1 MKLKGLIG
9 FQVFFFIIYFISMV
23 PLENLGLSSTI
34 TERLRIPAF
43 ITGEISKT
51 LTGTLLYFVLIFTIF
66 YINYRLIFT
75 LPRTILKDEPLSKSI
90 KESWKA
96 TKKKMP
102 QILIP
107 IGIFEIIFMFAG
119 LLLMLIVA
127 GILGIF
133 KPFMG
138 FLLSKTIL
146 QTMFDVVFFAFSVFT
161 KISIVIILLDNI
173 EPQKST
179 EEIERENRLRQ
190 LESEADAAFRSPT
203 TITIATRPQ
212 TQQVDNKVLLAQNG
226 NKPVE
231 DYDGNRQ
238 ESKKNFLMN
247 EQAQK
252 FYQTNFLV
260 EQLSEFELK
269 AGDFIPA
276 TLQTGINSDLPSKV
290 IVAVVSENVRDT
302 ISGKHI
308 LIPQGTRVVGTYDS
322 SVTFGQER
330 LLVVW
335 QRLIFPDGKS
345 IGLDNMQGVD
355 LSGKAGIT
363 GEIDNHFGTLLK
375 GVVLSSIMG
384 SAGAIVTDRKN
395 DWRGAAAEG
404 AGEQIVTIGDRFAER
419 ALSRQPTINIEP
431 GTRLN
436 IMVHSD
442 LILEPYGE

>member
-1 MKLKGLIG
+1 MDFNNDQNEPQNQENSNMNYQPKKGT
-9 FQVFFFIIYFISMV
+9 FFKKKIIYGFFMFIV
-23 PLENLGLSSTI
+23 
-34 TERLRIPAF
+34 
-43 ITGEISKT
+43 
-51 LTGTLLYFVLIFTIF
+51 LL
-66 YINYRLIFT
+66 
-75 LPRTILKDEPLSKSI
+75 
-90 KESWKA
+90 
-96 TKKKMP
+96 
-102 QILIP
+102 
-107 IGIFEIIFMFAG
+107 IIFLTFRKE
-119 LLLMLIVA
+119 IFSSNDNNQNNKKVIKNEVA
-127 GILGIF
+127 
-133 KPFMG
+133 KENENPN
-138 FLLSKTIL
+138 
-146 QTMFDVVFFAFSVFT
+146 
-161 KISIVIILLDNI
+161 LDNAQYGEEDMQDLSYDERDENGGLTEEELNYPVQGNDEENI
-173 EPQKST
+173 AEQKSS
-179 EEIERENRLRQ
+179 EEIERENRLKQ
-190 LESEADAAFRSPT
+190 LQAESDAAFRSPT
-203 TITIATRPQ
+203 TITIANRPQ
-212 TQQVDNKVLLAQNG
+212 TQEVDNKLLLAKSQAN
-226 NKPVE
+226 PIQ

-276 TLQTGINSDLPSKV
+276 TLQTGINSDLPSKI

-302 ISGKHI
+302 ITGKHI
-308 LIPQGTRVVGTYDS
+308 LIPQGTRVIGTYDS

-330 LLVVW
+330 LLVIW
-335 QRLIFPDGKS
+335 QRLIFPNGKS

-404 AGEQIVTIGDRFAER
+404 AGEQIVTIGDRFADR
-419 ALSRQPTINIEP
+419 ALSRQPTITIEP

>member
-1 MKLKGLIG
+1 MDFNNNQNEPQNTESSINNQEKKGT
-9 FQVFFFIIYFISMV
+9 FFKKKIIYGFFMFLILLIVFLIFRKEIFSSDDKNPKNKKIIKNNIV
-23 PLENLGLSSTI
+23 KDVENPNLENAQYGEDEMQDLSYDENGGL
-34 TERLRIPAF
+34 TEEELNYVIP
-43 ITGEISKT
+43 GE
-51 LTGTLLYFVLIFTIF
+51 
-66 YINYRLIFT
+66 
-75 LPRTILKDEPLSKSI
+75 DE
-90 KESWKA
+90 EN
-96 TKKKMP
+96 
-102 QILIP
+102 QN
-107 IGIFEIIFMFAG
+107 
-119 LLLMLIVA
+119 
-127 GILGIF
+127 
-133 KPFMG
+133 
-138 FLLSKTIL
+138 
-146 QTMFDVVFFAFSVFT
+146 
-161 KISIVIILLDNI
+161 NI

-179 EEIERENRLRQ
+179 EEIERENRLKQ
-190 LESEADAAFRSPT
+190 LQSESDAAFRSPT

-212 TQQVDNKVLLAQNG
+212 TQQVDNNVLLAKG
-226 NKPVE
+226 EAKPVQ

-247 EQAQK
+247 EQAQR

-308 LIPQGTRVVGTYDS
+308 LIPQGTRVIGTYDS

-330 LLVVW
+330 LLVIW

-363 GEIDNHFGTLLK
+363 GEIDNHFSTLLK

-384 SAGAIVTDRKN
+384 SAAAIVKDRKN

-404 AGEQIVTIGDRFAER
+404 AGEQIVTIGERFVDR

-431 GTRLN
+431 GARLN

>member
-1 MKLKGLIG
+1 MDFNNDQNEPQNQQNSNMNYQPKKGT
-9 FQVFFFIIYFISMV
+9 FFKKKIIYGF
-23 PLENLGLSSTI
+23 
-34 TERLRIPAF
+34 
-43 ITGEISKT
+43 
-51 LTGTLLYFVLIFTIF
+51 
-66 YINYRLIFT
+66 
-75 LPRTILKDEPLSKSI
+75 
-90 KESWKA
+90 
-96 TKKKMP
+96 
-102 QILIP
+102 
-107 IGIFEIIFMFAG
+107 FMF
-119 LLLMLIVA
+119 IV
-127 GILGIF
+127 
-133 KPFMG
+133 
-138 FLLSKTIL
+138 FL
-146 QTMFDVVFFAFSVFT
+146 
-161 KISIVIILLDNI
+161 IILLTFRKEIFSSNDTNQNNKKIIKNEVSKEAKISDSDNTQYGEEDMQDLGYGENDENGGLTDEELNYVI
-173 EPQKST
+173 PGDDEENQNNVEPQKST
-179 EEIERENRLRQ
+179 EEIERENKIKQ

-212 TQQVDNKVLLAQNG
+212 TQQVDNKVLLAQN
-226 NKPVE
+226 NKTVQ

-276 TLQTGINSDLPSKV
+276 TLQTGINSDLPSKI

-302 ISGKHI
+302 ITGKHI
-308 LIPQGTRVVGTYDS
+308 LIPQGTRVIGTYDS

-330 LLVVW
+330 LLVIW
-335 QRLIFPDGKS
+335 QRLIFPNGKS

-404 AGEQIVTIGDRFAER
+404 AGEQIVTIGDRFADR

>member
-1 MKLKGLIG
+1 MNFQEPENDNMNEFEFENQMPNNTPKNSQKIDGKFFKKKYLKLG
-9 FQVFFFIIYFISMV
+9 FIVFIS
-23 PLENLGLSSTI
+23 L
-34 TERLRIPAF
+34 
-43 ITGEISKT
+43 
-51 LTGTLLYFVLIFTIF
+51 LIFFLFKDSIF
-66 YINYRLIFT
+66 SSKKVNERQVVNNEEVESK
-75 LPRTILKDEPLSKSI
+75 PPILEATYDDSPKDLEASYDRDENGGLT
-90 KESWKA
+90 EEELN
-96 TKKKMP
+96 MP
-102 QILIP
+102 
-107 IGIFEIIFMFAG
+107 A
-119 LLLMLIVA
+119 
-127 GILGIF
+127 
-133 KPFMG
+133 
-138 FLLSKTIL
+138 
-146 QTMFDVVFFAFSVFT
+146 
-161 KISIVIILLDNI
+161 I
-173 EPQKST
+173 EDEKST
-179 EEIERENRLRQ
+179 EEIERENKLNQ
-190 LESEADAAFRSPT
+190 LQQEAETALRSPT

-212 TQQVDNKVLLAQNG
+212 TQQVDNKVLLAQN
-226 NKPVE
+226 NKPVQ

-308 LIPQGTRVVGTYDS
+308 LIPQGTRVIGTYDS

>member
-1 MKLKGLIG
+1 MDFNNDQNEPQNQENSNMNYQPKKGT
-9 FQVFFFIIYFISMV
+9 FF
-23 PLENLGLSSTI
+23 
-34 TERLRIPAF
+34 
-43 ITGEISKT
+43 
-51 LTGTLLYFVLIFTIF
+51 
-66 YINYRLIFT
+66 
-75 LPRTILKDEPLSKSI
+75 
-90 KESWKA
+90 
-96 TKKKMP
+96 KKKIVYGFFMF
-102 QILIP
+102 IVLL
-107 IGIFEIIFMFAG
+107 IIFLTFRKE
-119 LLLMLIVA
+119 IFSSNDNNQNNKKVIKNEVA
-127 GILGIF
+127 
-133 KPFMG
+133 KENENPN
-138 FLLSKTIL
+138 
-146 QTMFDVVFFAFSVFT
+146 
-161 KISIVIILLDNI
+161 LDNAQYGEEDMQDLSYDERDENGGLTEEELNYPVQGNDEENI
-173 EPQKST
+173 VEQKSS
-179 EEIERENRLRQ
+179 EEIERENRLKQ
-190 LESEADAAFRSPT
+190 LQAESDAAFRSPT
-203 TITIATRPQ
+203 TITIANRPQ
-212 TQQVDNKVLLAQNG
+212 TQEVDNKLLLAKSQAN
-226 NKPVE
+226 PIQ

-276 TLQTGINSDLPSKV
+276 TLQTGINSDLPSKI

-302 ISGKHI
+302 ITGKHI
-308 LIPQGTRVVGTYDS
+308 LIPQGTRVIGTYDS

-330 LLVVW
+330 LLVIW
-335 QRLIFPDGKS
+335 QRLIFPNGKS

-404 AGEQIVTIGDRFAER
+404 AGEQIVTIGDRFADR
-419 ALSRQPTINIEP
+419 ALSRQPTITIEP

>member
-1 MKLKGLIG
+1 MDFNNDQNEPQNQQNSNVSYQPKKGT
-9 FQVFFFIIYFISMV
+9 FF
-23 PLENLGLSSTI
+23 
-34 TERLRIPAF
+34 
-43 ITGEISKT
+43 
-51 LTGTLLYFVLIFTIF
+51 
-66 YINYRLIFT
+66 
-75 LPRTILKDEPLSKSI
+75 
-90 KESWKA
+90 
-96 TKKKMP
+96 KKK
-102 QILIP
+102 IVY
-107 IGIFEIIFMFAG
+107 GFFMFIV
-119 LLLMLIVA
+119 LL
-127 GILGIF
+127 
-133 KPFMG
+133 
-138 FLLSKTIL
+138 
-146 QTMFDVVFFAFSVFT
+146 
-161 KISIVIILLDNI
+161 IILLTFRKEIFSSDDTNQNNKKIIKNEVSKEAKSPDADNTQYGEEDMQDLSYDERDENGGLTEEELNYPVQGNDEENI
-173 EPQKST
+173 AEQKSS
-179 EEIERENRLRQ
+179 EEIERENRLKQ
-190 LESEADAAFRSPT
+190 LQAESDAAFRSPT
-203 TITIATRPQ
+203 TITIANRPQ
-212 TQQVDNKVLLAQNG
+212 TQEVDNKLLLAKSQAN
-226 NKPVE
+226 PIQ

-276 TLQTGINSDLPSKV
+276 TLQTGINSDLPSKI

-302 ISGKHI
+302 ITGKHI
-308 LIPQGTRVVGTYDS
+308 LIPQGTRVIGTYDS

-330 LLVVW
+330 LLVIW
-335 QRLIFPDGKS
+335 QRLIFPNGKS

-404 AGEQIVTIGDRFAER
+404 AGEQIVTIGDRFADR
-419 ALSRQPTINIEP
+419 ALSRQPTITIEP

>member
-1 MKLKGLIG
+1 MDFNNDQNEPQNQENSNMNYQPKKGT
-9 FQVFFFIIYFISMV
+9 FF
-23 PLENLGLSSTI
+23 
-34 TERLRIPAF
+34 
-43 ITGEISKT
+43 
-51 LTGTLLYFVLIFTIF
+51 
-66 YINYRLIFT
+66 
-75 LPRTILKDEPLSKSI
+75 
-90 KESWKA
+90 
-96 TKKKMP
+96 KKK
-102 QILIP
+102 IVY
-107 IGIFEIIFMFAG
+107 GFFMFIV
-119 LLLMLIVA
+119 LL
-127 GILGIF
+127 
-133 KPFMG
+133 
-138 FLLSKTIL
+138 
-146 QTMFDVVFFAFSVFT
+146 
-161 KISIVIILLDNI
+161 IILLTFRKEIFSSDDTNQNNKKIIKNEVSKEAKISDSDNTQYGEEDMQDLSYDERDENGGLTEEELNYPVQGNDEENI
-173 EPQKST
+173 AEQKSS
-179 EEIERENRLRQ
+179 EEIERENRLKQ
-190 LESEADAAFRSPT
+190 LQAESDAAFRSPT
-203 TITIATRPQ
+203 TITIANRPQ
-212 TQQVDNKVLLAQNG
+212 TQEVDNKLLLAKSQAN
-226 NKPVE
+226 PIQ

-276 TLQTGINSDLPSKV
+276 TLQTGINSDLPSKI

-302 ISGKHI
+302 ITGKHI
-308 LIPQGTRVVGTYDS
+308 LIPQGTRVIGTYDS

-330 LLVVW
+330 LLVIW
-335 QRLIFPDGKS
+335 QRLIFPNGKS

-404 AGEQIVTIGDRFAER
+404 AGEQIVTIGDRFADR
-419 ALSRQPTINIEP
+419 ALSRQPTITIEP

>member
-1 MKLKGLIG
+1 MDFNNDQNEPQNQENSNMNYQPKKGT
-9 FQVFFFIIYFISMV
+9 FF
-23 PLENLGLSSTI
+23 
-34 TERLRIPAF
+34 
-43 ITGEISKT
+43 
-51 LTGTLLYFVLIFTIF
+51 
-66 YINYRLIFT
+66 
-75 LPRTILKDEPLSKSI
+75 
-90 KESWKA
+90 
-96 TKKKMP
+96 KKKIVYGFFMF
-102 QILIP
+102 IVLL
-107 IGIFEIIFMFAG
+107 IIFLTFRKE
-119 LLLMLIVA
+119 IFSSNDNNQNNKKVIKNEVA
-127 GILGIF
+127 
-133 KPFMG
+133 KENENPN
-138 FLLSKTIL
+138 
-146 QTMFDVVFFAFSVFT
+146 
-161 KISIVIILLDNI
+161 LDNAQYGEEDMQDLSYDERDENGGLTEEELNYPVQGNDEENI
-173 EPQKST
+173 AEQKSS
-179 EEIERENRLRQ
+179 EEIERENRLKQ
-190 LESEADAAFRSPT
+190 LQAESDAAFRSPT
-203 TITIATRPQ
+203 TITIANRPQ
-212 TQQVDNKVLLAQNG
+212 TQEVDNKLLLAKSQAN
-226 NKPVE
+226 PIQ

-276 TLQTGINSDLPSKV
+276 TLQTGINSDLPSKI

-302 ISGKHI
+302 ITGKHI
-308 LIPQGTRVVGTYDS
+308 LIPQGTRVIGTYDS

-330 LLVVW
+330 LLVIW
-335 QRLIFPDGKS
+335 QRLIFPNGKS

-355 LSGKAGIT
+355 LSGKARIT
-363 GEIDNHFGTLLK
+363 GEIDNHFSTLLK

-404 AGEQIVTIGDRFAER
+404 AGEQIVTIGDRFADR
-419 ALSRQPTINIEP
+419 ALSRQPTITIEP

>member
-1 MKLKGLIG
+1 MDFNNNQNEPQNQQNSNVSYQPKKGT
-9 FQVFFFIIYFISMV
+9 FFKKKIIYGF
-23 PLENLGLSSTI
+23 
-34 TERLRIPAF
+34 
-43 ITGEISKT
+43 
-51 LTGTLLYFVLIFTIF
+51 
-66 YINYRLIFT
+66 
-75 LPRTILKDEPLSKSI
+75 
-90 KESWKA
+90 
-96 TKKKMP
+96 
-102 QILIP
+102 
-107 IGIFEIIFMFAG
+107 FMF
-119 LLLMLIVA
+119 IV
-127 GILGIF
+127 
-133 KPFMG
+133 
-138 FLLSKTIL
+138 FL
-146 QTMFDVVFFAFSVFT
+146 
-161 KISIVIILLDNI
+161 IILLTFRKEIFSSDDTNQNNKKIIKNEVSKEAKSPDSDNTQYGEEDMQDLGYGENDENGGLTDEELNYVIPGDDEENQNNI

-179 EEIERENRLRQ
+179 EEIERENKIKQ

-212 TQQVDNKVLLAQNG
+212 TQQVDNKVLLAQSG

-269 AGDFIPA
+269 TGDFIPA
-276 TLQTGINSDLPSKV
+276 TLQTGINSDLPSKI

-302 ISGKHI
+302 ITGKHI
-308 LIPQGTRVVGTYDS
+308 LIPQGTRVIGTYDS

-330 LLVVW
+330 LLVIW
-335 QRLIFPDGKS
+335 QRLIFPNGKS

-404 AGEQIVTIGDRFAER
+404 AGEQIVTIGDRFADR

>member
-1 MKLKGLIG
+1 MDFNNDQNEPQNQQNSNMNYQPKKGT
-9 FQVFFFIIYFISMV
+9 FF
-23 PLENLGLSSTI
+23 
-34 TERLRIPAF
+34 
-43 ITGEISKT
+43 
-51 LTGTLLYFVLIFTIF
+51 
-66 YINYRLIFT
+66 
-75 LPRTILKDEPLSKSI
+75 
-90 KESWKA
+90 
-96 TKKKMP
+96 KKK
-102 QILIP
+102 IVY
-107 IGIFEIIFMFAG
+107 GFFMF
-119 LLLMLIVA
+119 
-127 GILGIF
+127 
-133 KPFMG
+133 
-138 FLLSKTIL
+138 
-146 QTMFDVVFFAFSVFT
+146 
-161 KISIVIILLDNI
+161 IILLIILLTFRKEIFSSNDNNQNNKKI
-173 EPQKST
+173 IKNEVSKEAKISDSDNTQYGEEDMQDLSYDERDENGGLTEEELNYPVQGNDEENIAEQKSS
-179 EEIERENRLRQ
+179 EEIERENRLKQ
-190 LESEADAAFRSPT
+190 LQAESDAAFRSPT
-203 TITIATRPQ
+203 TITIANRPQ
-212 TQQVDNKVLLAQNG
+212 TQEVDNKLLLAKSQAN
-226 NKPVE
+226 PIQ

-290 IVAVVSENVRDT
+290 IVAIVSENVRDT
-302 ISGKHI
+302 ISGRHI
-308 LIPQGTRVVGTYDS
+308 LIPQGTKVIGTYDS

-330 LLVVW
+330 LLVIW
-335 QRLIFPDGKS
+335 QRLIFPNGKS

-404 AGEQIVTIGDRFAER
+404 AGEQIVTIGDRFADR

>member
-1 MKLKGLIG
+1 MDFNNDQNEPQNQQNSNMNYQPKKGT
-9 FQVFFFIIYFISMV
+9 FF
-23 PLENLGLSSTI
+23 
-34 TERLRIPAF
+34 
-43 ITGEISKT
+43 
-51 LTGTLLYFVLIFTIF
+51 
-66 YINYRLIFT
+66 
-75 LPRTILKDEPLSKSI
+75 
-90 KESWKA
+90 
-96 TKKKMP
+96 KKK
-102 QILIP
+102 IVY
-107 IGIFEIIFMFAG
+107 GFFMFIV
-119 LLLMLIVA
+119 LL
-127 GILGIF
+127 
-133 KPFMG
+133 
-138 FLLSKTIL
+138 
-146 QTMFDVVFFAFSVFT
+146 
-161 KISIVIILLDNI
+161 IILLTFRKEIFSSDDTNQNNKKIIKNEVSKEAKISDSDNTQYGEEDMQDLSYDERDENGGLTEEELNYPVQGNDEENI
-173 EPQKST
+173 AEQKSS
-179 EEIERENRLRQ
+179 EEIERENRLKQ
-190 LESEADAAFRSPT
+190 LQAESDAAFRSPT
-203 TITIATRPQ
+203 TITIANRPQ
-212 TQQVDNKVLLAQNG
+212 TQEVDNKLLLAKSQAN
-226 NKPVE
+226 PIQ

-276 TLQTGINSDLPSKV
+276 TLQTGINSDLPSKI

-302 ISGKHI
+302 ITGKHI
-308 LIPQGTRVVGTYDS
+308 LIPQGTRVIGTYDS

-330 LLVVW
+330 LLVIW
-335 QRLIFPDGKS
+335 QRLIFPNGKS

-404 AGEQIVTIGDRFAER
+404 AGEQIVTIGDRFADR
-419 ALSRQPTINIEP
+419 ALSRQLTITIEP

>member
-1 MKLKGLIG
+1 MDFNNDQNEPQNQENSNMNYQPKKGT
-9 FQVFFFIIYFISMV
+9 FF
-23 PLENLGLSSTI
+23 
-34 TERLRIPAF
+34 
-43 ITGEISKT
+43 
-51 LTGTLLYFVLIFTIF
+51 
-66 YINYRLIFT
+66 
-75 LPRTILKDEPLSKSI
+75 
-90 KESWKA
+90 
-96 TKKKMP
+96 KKKIVYGFFMF
-102 QILIP
+102 IVLL
-107 IGIFEIIFMFAG
+107 IIFLTFRKE
-119 LLLMLIVA
+119 IFSSNDNNQNNKKVIKNEVA
-127 GILGIF
+127 
-133 KPFMG
+133 KENENPN
-138 FLLSKTIL
+138 
-146 QTMFDVVFFAFSVFT
+146 
-161 KISIVIILLDNI
+161 LDNAQYGEEDMQDLSYDERDENGGLTEEELNYPVQGNDEENI
-173 EPQKST
+173 AEQKSS
-179 EEIERENRLRQ
+179 EEIERENRLKQ
-190 LESEADAAFRSPT
+190 LQAESDAAFRSPT
-203 TITIATRPQ
+203 TITIANRPQ
-212 TQQVDNKVLLAQNG
+212 TQEVDNKLLLAKSQAN
-226 NKPVE
+226 PIQ

-276 TLQTGINSDLPSKV
+276 TLQTGINSDLPSKI

-302 ISGKHI
+302 ITGKHI
-308 LIPQGTRVVGTYDS
+308 LIPQGTRVIGTYDS

-330 LLVVW
+330 LLVIW
-335 QRLIFPDGKS
+335 QRLIFPNGKS

-404 AGEQIVTIGDRFAER
+404 AGEQIVTIGDRFADR

>member
-1 MKLKGLIG
+1 MDFNNDQNEPQNQENSNMNYQPKKGT
-9 FQVFFFIIYFISMV
+9 FF
-23 PLENLGLSSTI
+23 
-34 TERLRIPAF
+34 
-43 ITGEISKT
+43 
-51 LTGTLLYFVLIFTIF
+51 
-66 YINYRLIFT
+66 
-75 LPRTILKDEPLSKSI
+75 
-90 KESWKA
+90 
-96 TKKKMP
+96 KKK
-102 QILIP
+102 IVY
-107 IGIFEIIFMFAG
+107 GFFMFIV
-119 LLLMLIVA
+119 LL
-127 GILGIF
+127 
-133 KPFMG
+133 
-138 FLLSKTIL
+138 
-146 QTMFDVVFFAFSVFT
+146 
-161 KISIVIILLDNI
+161 IILLTFRKEIFSSNDNNQNNKKVI
-173 EPQKST
+173 KNEVAKENENPNLDNAQYGEEDMQDLSYDERDENGGLTEEELNYPVQGNDEENIAEQKSS
-179 EEIERENRLRQ
+179 EEIERENRLKQ
-190 LESEADAAFRSPT
+190 LQAESDAAFRSPT
-203 TITIATRPQ
+203 TITIANRPQ
-212 TQQVDNKVLLAQNG
+212 TQEVDNKLLLAKSQAN
-226 NKPVE
+226 PIQ

-276 TLQTGINSDLPSKV
+276 TLQTGINSDLPSKI

-302 ISGKHI
+302 ITGKHI
-308 LIPQGTRVVGTYDS
+308 LIPQGTRVIGTYDS

-330 LLVVW
+330 LLVIW
-335 QRLIFPDGKS
+335 QRLIFPNGKS

-404 AGEQIVTIGDRFAER
+404 AGEQIVTIGDRFADR